1 MDRPISIPQ
10 AAPSQDAPSRARAFV
25 RALPGLLAL
34 TGQRLLFALLVLPAI
49 AFLTLFGLD
58 MARGSTGS
66 AALARAL
73 EETPRYLARLLQG
86 ELGLTAAGSITQ
98 RPLPVTDIL
107 GQVLLRSLGLLG
119 AALVIAALVAV
130 PLGIWA
136 AGVRDSKRSLGLL
149 LVSITGVSLPSFALA
164 LLLQF
169 LLLRWAQETGSHLL
183 PLGGFGWDTHIF
195 LPALVLAARPIAQI
209 FRITYGAVAEA
220 LAQDFVRTARSKGLH
235 PARILFGHVLRNGAI
250 PVLTTLG
257 LSFRFSLSSLPVVEF
272 FFGWPGV
279 GFILL
284 KAIARRD
291 DNLTLA
297 LVLCLGG
304 LFILVNLLLDLSYRL
319 VDPRLR
325 QNQGE
330 ARPPGPRLWD
340 ALRALPGELV
350 DGLGGLFRRLRP
362 APQEPDPFREL
373 LARRGQAVTGPD
385 RETRG
390 ERRRAWLRGTLG
402 NLPFVLGSL
411 LVLILALVFFLGP
424 RLAPHSPYT
433 TQGLEFVDGEFR
445 APPFPPDAVHPLGTD
460 ALGRDILSL
469 ILAGAQQTLLL
480 ALMVVA
486 ARLALGLLLGALAGW
501 FPGSGLDR
509 AILGLAETVAAFPTL
524 LLAMI
529 LILALGIRQGLPPF
543 LIALSLVGWGEIMQ
557 FVRAQVMTLR
567 PRPFIESAVAV
578 GLGTPGIVRRHVL
591 PNLLPTLISIA
602 ALEMGG
608 VLMLLGELGFIGIFI
623 GGGAFAELDIGA
635 APYHYSDV
643 PEWGALLSNV
653 RTYARTYP
661 WMALYPALAF
671 FTAILGFNLFG
682 EGLRRMVETV
692 GLGVRWL
699 FNRYTLV
706 AAAVLFLGWGWVQEN
721 TGAIAFYRQQAALF
735 DGSRALEAAATLT
748 RPELQG
754 RGLGTS
760 GLTQAEEWVAQ
771 EFAALGLQPAG
782 AEHSF
787 FQPHKRSFQQ
797 LTAIPHLA
805 FDNGL
810 APVYHQDFAE
820 HPGPFRNLGAVAGP
834 VQVFMAGELS
844 TARTFGRVTYPAMKG
859 QDFSGQILLLP
870 SEESLGY
877 LRGTPRGGV
886 LVVADDPAALQ
897 RRVTLSSQDP
907 TEPLFGTGRA
917 SDQDAPVLWISR
929 ELADRLLAPLGQSVE
944 RLRRFQAELNQDAI
958 ATLDLGVT
966 GEMAVAGEIREG
978 VAVRHVAGYLP
989 GAAGAIPGGGEAL
1002 DSQMVLVLAQLDQP
1016 PPNPDGVLAPG
1027 AGEAGGVAVMLE
1039 ALRALQESGYQ
1050 PYRTLLFVAFSGE
1063 GLEGGQFQG
1072 EPEAAQFLK
1081 GKYGFADAFD
1091 VVGVIRLRGLGVG
1104 DGKRLMLAAGGNQRL
1119 AQLFQRAARHMDTS
1133 TGRAKEPV
1141 DISVVFDEGSP
1152 FDSGQETPAIRLFWE
1167 GWPSLARTPQDSPER
1182 LSAQKLQQAGRTL
1195 AEALMVLGREREY

>member
-1 MDRPISIPQ
+1 MDRTASIPQ
-10 AAPSQDAPSRARAFV
+10 PAATRDTPSRTREWLRV
-25 RALPGLLAL
+25 LLGLLAVV
-34 TGQRLLFALLVLPAI
+34 GQRLLFALLVLPAI
-49 AFLTLFGLD
+49 MFLTFFGLD
-58 MARGSTGS
+58 LARGSGGG

-73 EETPRYLARLLQG
+73 EGTPRYLARLLQG
-86 ELGLTAAGSITQ
+86 DLGLTAAGSITQ
-98 RPLPVTDIL
+98 RPLPVADIL
-107 GQVLLRSLGLLG
+107 GEVLVRSLGLLG

-136 AGVRDSKRSLGLL
+136 AQLRDSKRSLGLL
-149 LVSITGVSLPSFALA
+149 LLSIAGISLPSFALA

-169 LLLRWAQETGSHLL
+169 LLLRWAQETGSNLL
-183 PLGGFGWDTHIF
+183 PLGGFGWDAHIL

-209 FRITYGAVAEA
+209 FRVTYGGVAEA

-235 PARILFGHVLRNGAI
+235 PTRILFGHVLRNAAI

-257 LSFRFSLSSLPVVEF
+257 LSFRYSLSSLPVVEF

-279 GFILL
+279 GFTLL
-284 KAIARRD
+284 KAIARKD
-291 DNLTLA
+291 DNLTLI

-325 QNQGE
+325 QSQEE
-330 ARPPGPRLWD
+330 ARPSGPRLWEG
-340 ALRALPGELV
+340 LRALPGELA
-350 DGLGGLFRRLRP
+350 DWLGQLFRRLRP
-362 APQEPDPFREL
+362 AAPEPDPFRTL
-373 LARRGQAVTGPD
+373 VARRGEAAGPM
-385 RETRG
+385 RETTG
-390 ERRRAWLRGTLG
+390 ERRRAWIRGTLG

-424 RLAPHSPYT
+424 RLAPHSPYA
-433 TQGLEFVDGEFR
+433 TQGLEIVDGEFR
-445 APPFPPDAVHPLGTD
+445 VPPFPPDATHPLGTD

-480 ALMVVA
+480 ALLVVA
-486 ARLALGLLLGALAGW
+486 ARLALGLILGALAGW

-529 LILALGIRQGLPPF
+529 LILALDIRQGLPPF
-543 LIALSLVGWGEIMQ
+543 LVALSLVGWGEIMQ
-557 FVRAQVMTLR
+557 FVRAQVMALR

-578 GLGTPGIVRRHVL
+578 GLGTPDIVRRHVL

-706 AAAVLFLGWGWVQEN
+706 AVAVLILGWGWVREN

-735 DGSRALEAAATLT
+735 DGSRALQAAAALT
-748 RPELQG
+748 DPRLQG
-754 RGLGTS
+754 RGLGAR
-760 GLTQAEEWVAQ
+760 GLVQAEEWVAQ
-771 EFAALGLQPAG
+771 EFATLGLQPAG
-782 AEHSF
+782 AEHSY
-787 FQPHKRSFQQ
+787 FQPHKRSFQE
-797 LTAIPHLA
+797 LTRVPRLA

-810 APVYHQDFAE
+810 APVYRQDYAE
-820 HPGPFRNLGAVAGP
+820 YPGPFRNLGQAAGP

-844 TARTFGRVTYPAMKG
+844 TARTFGRVTYPAMKE
-859 QDFSGQILLLP
+859 QDFRDQILLVLSP
-870 SEESLGY
+870 ESLGY

-897 RRVTLSSQDP
+897 RRVTLSSLDP

-917 SDQDAPVLWISR
+917 TDQDAPVLWIRR
-929 ELADRLLAPLGQSVE
+929 ELADQLLAPLGQSVE
-944 RLRRFQAELNQDAI
+944 RLRRFQAELNLDAI
-958 ATLDLGVT
+958 ATLDLGVI
-966 GEMAVAGEIREG
+966 GEMAVEGQIRDG

-989 GAAGAIPGGGEAL
+989 GTAGAVPGGGQAL
-1002 DSQMVLVLAQLDQP
+1002 DREMVLVLAQLDQP
-1016 PPNPDGVLAPG
+1016 PPSPDGVLVPG

-1039 ALRALQESGYQ
+1039 AIRTLQESGYQ

-1072 EPEAAQFLK
+1072 EPQAAQFLK
-1081 GKYGFADAFD
+1081 GKYGFSDAFD
-1091 VVGVIRLRGLGVG
+1091 VVAVIRLQGLGLG
-1104 DGKRLMLAAGGNQRL
+1104 DGERLMLAAGGNQRL
-1119 AQLFQRAARHMDTS
+1119 AQLFQRAARHMDS
-1133 TGRAKEPV
+1133 SAARAKEPV

-1152 FDSGQETPAIRLFWE
+1152 FDSGQEAPAIRLFWE
-1167 GWPSLARTPQDSPER
+1167 GWPTLARTPEDTPDR
-1182 LSAQKLQQAGRTL
+1182 LSAQKLQQVGRTL
-1195 AEALMVLGREREY
+1195 AEAVMVLGREVDY

>member
-1 MDRPISIPQ
+1 MDRLASIPQ
-10 AAPSQDAPSRARAFV
+10 SAPTRGAPGRAGELWR
-25 RALPGLLAL
+25 GLLSLLAVV
-34 TGQRLLFALLVLPAI
+34 GQRLLFALLVLPAI
-49 AFLTLFGLD
+49 AFLTIFGLD

-73 EETPRYLARLLQG
+73 EGTPRYLARLLQG
-86 ELGLTAAGSITQ
+86 DLGLTAAGSITQ
-98 RPLPVTDIL
+98 RPLPVADIL
-107 GQVLLRSLGLLG
+107 GEVLVRSLGLLG
-119 AALVIAALVAV
+119 AALIIAGLVAV

-136 AGVRDSKRSLGLL
+136 ARVRDSKRSLGLL
-149 LVSITGVSLPSFALA
+149 LLSIAGVSLPSFALA

-169 LLLRWAQETGSHLL
+169 LLLRWAQRTGSNLL
-183 PLGGFGWDTHIF
+183 PLGGFGWDAHIF

-209 FRITYGAVAEA
+209 FRVTYGGVAEA

-235 PARILFGHVLRNGAI
+235 PARILFGHVLRNAAI

-272 FFGWPGV
+272 FFGWPGL
-279 GFILL
+279 GFTLL
-284 KAIARRD
+284 KAIARKD
-291 DNLTLA
+291 DNLTLI

-325 QNQGE
+325 QSQGE
-330 ARPPGPRLWD
+330 ARPAGPTLWD
-340 ALRALPGELV
+340 GLRALPGELV
-350 DGLGGLFRRLRP
+350 DWLGQLFRRFRP
-362 APQEPDPFREL
+362 APTEPDPFRAL
-373 LARRGQAVTGPD
+373 LARRGEAATGPV
-385 RETRG
+385 RETRD
-390 ERRRAWLRGTLG
+390 ERRRAWIRGTLG

-424 RLAPHSPYT
+424 RLAPHSPYA
-433 TQGLEFVDGEFR
+433 TQGLEIVEGEFR
-445 APPFPPDAVHPLGTD
+445 VPPFPPDAIHPLGTD

-480 ALMVVA
+480 ALLVVA
-486 ARLALGLLLGALAGW
+486 ARLALGLILGALAGW

-557 FVRAQVMTLR
+557 FVRAQVMALR

-653 RTYARTYP
+653 RTYARSYP

-692 GLGVRWL
+692 GLGTRWL
-699 FNRYTLV
+699 FNRYTL
-706 AAAVLFLGWGWVQEN
+706 AAAVVLVLGWGWVREN

-735 DGSRALEAAATLT
+735 DGSRALQAAAALT
-748 RPELQG
+748 DPGLQG
-754 RGLGTS
+754 RGLGTE
-760 GLTQAEEWVAQ
+760 GLVQAEEWVAQ
-771 EFAALGLQPAG
+771 EFAALDLQPAG
-782 AEHSF
+782 AEHTY
-787 FQPHKRSFQQ
+787 FQPHKRSFQE
-797 LTAIPHLA
+797 LTELPRLA

-810 APVYHQDFAE
+810 APVYRQDYAAY
-820 HPGPFRNLGAVAGP
+820 PSPFRNLGQAAGP

-844 TARTFGRVTYPAMKG
+844 TARTFGRVTYPAMKE
-859 QDFSGQILLLP
+859 QDFRDQILLLLSP
-870 SEESLGY
+870 ESLAY

-886 LVVADDPAALQ
+886 LVVADDPAVLQ
-897 RRVTLSSQDP
+897 RQVTLSSLDP

-917 SDQDAPVLWISR
+917 SDQDAPVLWIRR
-929 ELADRLLAPLGQSVE
+929 ELADQLLAPLGQSVA
-944 RLRRFQAELNQDAI
+944 RLRRFQAELNLDAI

-966 GEMAVAGEIREG
+966 GEMAVEGTIRDG
-978 VAVRHVAGYLP
+978 VPVRHVAGYLP
-989 GAAGAIPGGGEAL
+989 GTAGAIPGGGQAL
-1002 DSQMVLVLAQLDQP
+1002 DQEMVLVVAQLDQP
-1016 PPNPDGVLAPG
+1016 PPSPDGVFVPG

-1039 ALRALQESGYQ
+1039 AIRTLQESGYQ

-1072 EPEAAQFLK
+1072 EPQAAQFLK
-1081 GKYGFADAFD
+1081 GKYGFSDAFD
-1091 VVGVIRLRGLGVG
+1091 VVAVIRLQGQGLG
-1104 DGKRLMLAAGGNQRL
+1104 DGERLMLAAGGNQRL

-1133 TGRAKEPV
+1133 TARAKEPV

-1152 FDSGQETPAIRLFWE
+1152 FDSGQETPEIRLFWE
-1167 GWPSLARTPQDSPER
+1167 GWPSLARTPEDIPAR
-1182 LSAQKLQQAGRTL
+1182 LSARKLQQAGRVL
-1195 AEALMVLGREREY
+1195 AEALMVLGRETDY